1 MNYVPNHT
9 KICLDQIGCIL
20 ILLVIT
26 MSCHHFI
33 CHCVMCE
40 IVTANVC
47 LFQNVAYL
55 APLPIV
61 KLEKE
66 KAEGDAQTINWTFY
80 EMNSNA
86 VNVLP
91 AS

>member
-1 MNYVPNHT
+1 
-9 KICLDQIGCIL
+9 
-20 ILLVIT
+20 
-26 MSCHHFI
+26 
-33 CHCVMCE
+33 MCE

-47 LFQNVAYL
+47 LFHLNDAYL

-66 KAEGDAQTINWTFY
+66 KAAGDSLEPFTLDILRNEQQFSQCY
-80 EMNSNA
+80 
-86 VNVLP
+86 